1 MNLRDL
7 IQKVRNSISP
17 QGRLPQEQLSNEAV
31 LGFLRVLETVDT
43 EEISCDELY
52 GKLDQYVELEVDK
65 KDAAHI
71 MPLMRD
77 HLDVCPECCEEY
89 ETLLRVVEETEPK
102 QNDG

>member
-7 IQKVRNSISP
+7 IQKIRNDLS
-17 QGRLPQEQLSNEAV
+17 PQEQLSNAVV
-31 LGFLRVLETVDT
+31 LGFLRVLESADT

-52 GKLDQYVELEVDK
+52 EKLDLYVEREVDK

-77 HLDVCPECCEEY
+77 HLDICPDCCEEY
-89 ETLLRVVEETEPK
+89 EALLHVVEITEK

>member
-7 IQKVRNSISP
+7 IQKVRNRIS
-17 QGRLPQEQLSNEAV
+17 PQEQLSNEAV

-43 EEISCDELY
+43 EEISCDDLY

-65 KDAAHI
+65 KDAAHV

-89 ETLLRVVEETEPK
+89 EALLHVVEKTEEK